1 MLEKVPKTPALRSQ
15 SCSLEPTTPQEGFTD
30 SWGPSGKQDQVWKY
44 QALEPTSKGPQI
56 GESENPDTCLV
67 STAPCEEL
75 SLVAPGHPVMRP
87 LGRQTP
93 KDGEARGRL
102 GTLRVGTRYP
112 QWDLSVASK
121 LSSIKSSSEVFFQ
134 ELGWLS
140 G

>member
-1 MLEKVPKTPALRSQ
+1 
-15 SCSLEPTTPQEGFTD
+15 
-30 SWGPSGKQDQVWKY
+30 
-44 QALEPTSKGPQI
+44 
-56 GESENPDTCLV
+56 
-67 STAPCEEL
+67 
-75 SLVAPGHPVMRP
+75 MRP

-134 ELGWLS
+134 GHVGGSVAEHLPLAQSVIPGPGIESHIRLPAGSLLLPLPMSLPLS
-140 G
+140 VCVSHE